1 MVKAKRPPETIK
13 KYHFTGFLIVFIM
26 ANLIKSIIFPTL
38 VYKDHEVLTE
48 ENLSKINDFC
58 KKVENY
64 HSQSNLYELPIFDDL
79 SKKVLILSEVWM
91 NDFDWEYEKLKITGM
106 WANKMRNGQFH
117 RPHMHPNNLLS
128 GVFYPEDNSS
138 EIIFLDPRVQ
148 AQVFNPT
155 LKKHTFINSN
165 IWTFPA
171 RKNTLLL
178 FPAWLMHYVEM
189 VKGSD
194 ENRVSVSFNVM
205 LEGKIGKSED
215 FTESTI

>member
-91 NDFDWEYEKLKITGM
+91 NDFDWEY
-106 WANKMRNGQFH
+106 
-117 RPHMHPNNLLS
+117 
-128 GVFYPEDNSS
+128 
-138 EIIFLDPRVQ
+138 
-148 AQVFNPT
+148 
-155 LKKHTFINSN
+155 
-165 IWTFPA
+165 A
-171 RKNTLLL
+171 R
-178 FPAWLMHYVEM
+178 
-189 VKGSD
+189 G
-194 ENRVSVSFNVM
+194 
-205 LEGKIGKSED
+205 
-215 FTESTI
+215 